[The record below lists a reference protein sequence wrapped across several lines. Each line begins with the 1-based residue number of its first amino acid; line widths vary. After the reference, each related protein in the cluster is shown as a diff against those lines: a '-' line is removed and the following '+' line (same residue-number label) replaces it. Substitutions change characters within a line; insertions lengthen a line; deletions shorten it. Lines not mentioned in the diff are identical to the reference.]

1 MDAAKMKIVFCC
13 TQFYPSVGGIEYV
26 AEAWARQLT
35 NFGHEVIVITSTQHS
50 AKDIFPFV
58 VLRNISFFKK
68 WKLYRA
74 SDMVLQFNLSIKE
87 WPAIWLSSTPSVVSH
102 HSSFYFSDGTPTSFA
117 KLKNWIVSSI
127 VQKNITCSNF
137 ISSYIKVPSTVIPNP
152 YRDQLFLT
160 TTSILK
166 KKRIVYLGRLVSDKG
181 CEILVKAF
189 AKIERLQSE
198 VELFIVGDGPE
209 KDKLLNLVKLNSIQ
223 SKVFFLGEKQG
234 DELVKILQESKIMVI
249 PSLWKEPF
257 GIVALE
263 GIACGCQVLA
273 SNIGGLSEAVGVCG
287 RLFEPGNVNEL
298 AQLLE
303 ESLISDNLVLP
314 SQADIQK
321 HLMKHTEFSS
331 AKALEQALQKIN

>member
-1 MDAAKMKIVFCC
+1 MKIVFCC

-35 NFGHEVIVITSTQHS
+35 TFGHEVIVITSTQHS

-68 WKLYRA
+68 WKLYRS
-74 SDMVLQFNLSIKE
+74 SDMVLQFNISLKE
-87 WPAIWLSSTPSVVSH
+87 WPAIMLSARPSIVSH

-117 KLKNWIVSSI
+117 NLKNWIVNSI

-189 AKIERLQSE
+189 VKIERLQSE
-198 VELFIVGDGPE
+198 VELLIVGDGPE
-209 KDKLLNLVKLNSIQ
+209 KDNLLNLVKLNSIQ

-234 DELVKILQESKIMVI
+234 EELVKILQESKIMVI

-263 GIACGCQVLA
+263 GIACGCHVLA
-273 SNIGGLSEAVGVCG
+273 SNIGGLPEAVGACG

-298 AQLLE
+298 TQLLE
-303 ESLISDNLVLP
+303 ESLITDNLVLP
-314 SQADIQK
+314 SQVEIQK

-331 AKALEQALQKIN
+331 AKALEEALQKIN

>member
-1 MDAAKMKIVFCC
+1 MKIVFCC

-68 WKLYRA
+68 WKLYRS
-74 SDMVLQFNLSIKE
+74 SDIVLQFNMSIKE
-87 WPAIWLSSTPSVVSH
+87 WPAIWLSGKPSVVSH
-102 HSSFYFSDGTPTSFA
+102 HAALYHANGTATPFA
-117 KLKNWIVSSI
+117 GIKKWLIEKCTHTNV
-127 VQKNITCSNF
+127 TCSSF
-137 ISSYIKVPSTVIPNP
+137 ISSLIKTKSTVIPNP
-152 YRDQLFLT
+152 YRDSLYI
-160 TTSILK
+160 SPPNYEK
-166 KKRIVYLGRLVSDKG
+166 KPQIVFLGRLVSDKG
-181 CEILVKAF
+181 CEVLIHAFSLVQSS
-189 AKIERLQSE
+189 LQE
-198 VELFIVGDGPE
+198 IQLLVVGEGQELN
-209 KDKLLNLVKLNSIQ
+209 NLQKSVDAYRIN
-223 SKVFFLGEKQG
+223 SKVLFVGIKQG
-234 DELVKILQESKIMVI
+234 EQLVKILLESRILVI
-249 PSLWKEPF
+249 PSLWEEPF

-273 SNIGGLSEAVGVCG
+273 SNIGGLPEAVGVCG

-331 AKALEQALQKIN
+331 AKALEEALQKIN

>member
-1 MDAAKMKIVFCC
+1 
-13 TQFYPSVGGIEYV
+13 VGGIEYV

-68 WKLYRA
+68 WKLYRS
-74 SDMVLQFNLSIKE
+74 SDMVLQFNISLKE

-160 TTSILK
+160 TTSNLK

-273 SNIGGLSEAVGVCG
+273 SNIGGLPEAVGVCG

-331 AKALEQALQKIN
+331 AKALEEALQKIN